1 MACNCKKKKEI
12 ESKYG
17 TPIAQSFFDK
27 AYNLMTK
34 TLYFIMLAATLLIVV
49 PTVIVICAFKIVF
62 DKERKF
68 VFPKFLTKQLY
79 K

>member
-27 AYNLMTK
+27 AYNLITK
-34 TLYFIMLAATLLIVV
+34 ILYFIILASILLIAV
-49 PTVIVICAFKIVF
+49 PIVIVICAFKIVF
-62 DKERKF
+62 DKDRKF
-68 VFPKFLTKQLY
+68 VFPKFLMKQLH